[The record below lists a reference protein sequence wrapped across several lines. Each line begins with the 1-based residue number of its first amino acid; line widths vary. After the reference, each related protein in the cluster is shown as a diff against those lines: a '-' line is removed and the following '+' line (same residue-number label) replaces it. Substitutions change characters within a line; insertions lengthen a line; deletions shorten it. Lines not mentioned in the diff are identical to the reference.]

1 MKKFGLPS
9 LLAVGLALCLVSAT
23 AARSQAVFSR
33 AERILQAT
41 TTKATFTTKGEIK
54 KQCEDQD
61 ISSSDV
67 NITKEKRK
75 ELRAEISGRY
85 SGIIDTFVSA
95 SASGKDLGGAAQ
107 DNASKL
113 VTGSNILF
121 SAVICALSILSF
133 FFLFL
138 WAITEC
144 CCKKTCC
151 VKEQGA
157 QDGRGKV
164 RICIWISAA
173 VVALTSLALAI
184 AWAAYLKQSVNTI
197 KDAQCGVA
205 ILYSDVSYGAEL
217 SPGSVFIGIQPL
229 KDTITKFKNSLDGVI
244 NVKTNAQNVVNKG
257 LNNKATSTENAYN
270 IYKVS
275 VDGTL
280 NTYAQAVSGT
290 GVTISIYL
298 KALPEVV
305 KSALSAEVAA
315 LKDTANQIHNGCVTI
330 KDLDTTQVTSIKKQ
344 LDSLTDQMDN
354 TVQKNLQSMYDS
366 LTGGNTTKTV
376 SDVANTVFVIV
387 LIVVIVFTV
396 IFLAV
401 LIVTAYLD
409 KCHCLKFFPKIIMIL
424 FILMAIVVTLVC
436 ILFTVVVIVVY
447 FVCFVTDSMQTQQ
460 DSFSKNF
467 KGLISNAQMNTLI
480 NTCIWDNGDGDLM
493 AALGVKGQDTNSFTS
508 MIDSATAIQTFF
520 DAFDS
525 KTTPPVIGAIDG
537 NFTNYKTFLDA
548 DEGTPSDQNILAAI
562 KAFNDLKCGTDTM
575 ALNGK
580 CPAGATVSQTTD
592 GAAVSKGNNYC
603 FQLNTYPTDY
613 ATPKTR
619 YSAGDCTGDVTK
631 ANAYLT
637 AIYTSKNDY
646 SGKMN
651 TAQTNTDYVNTKT
664 AILDL
669 FNNIKGSKTDLD
681 AILTQLKSASD
692 SMKNIGTTLGKA
704 INCQILNKGIRVIE
718 NVLCYRMANKMY
730 LQSGVGAA
738 LGFFLFLYSW
748 CICCSLRLANAK
760 QENKGDAQPQQV
772 QPQPY
777 SDPNGQPPQEMGEYP
792 PQAANEYK

>member
-1 MKKFGLPS
+1 
-9 LLAVGLALCLVSAT
+9 VSAT

-33 AERILQAT
+33 AERLLQAT
-41 TTKATFTTKGEIK
+41 TAKATFTTKGEIK

-61 ISSSDV
+61 IPSADV

-75 ELRAEISGRY
+75 ELRAEIAGRY
-85 SGIIDTFVSA
+85 SGIIDSFVSA
-95 SASGKDLGGAAQ
+95 TASGKDLGGTAQ

-113 VTGSNILF
+113 VTSSNILF
-121 SAVICALSILSF
+121 TAVICALSILSF
-133 FFLFL
+133 FFLFF

-151 VKEQGA
+151 VKEQAA

-217 SPGSVFIGIQPL
+217 SPGSVFVGAQPL
-229 KDTITKFKNSLDGVI
+229 KDTITKFKNSLDGVLQ
-244 NVKTNAQNVVNKG
+244 VQTNAGNVVNKN
-257 LNNKATSTENAYN
+257 LNTKASNAEDKYKIYN
-270 IYKVS
+270 AS
-275 VDGTL
+275 VDGTQ
-280 NTYAQAVSGT
+280 NTYSQPVSGSGT
-290 GVTISIYL
+290 TISIYL

-305 KSALSAEVAA
+305 KNALSAEVTA
-315 LKDTANQIHNGCVTI
+315 LKDTANQIHSGCVTMR
-330 KDLDTTQVTSIKKQ
+330 DLDTTQVDNIKKQ
-344 LDSLTDQMDN
+344 LSTLSDTMDN

-366 LTGGNTTKTV
+366 LTGGDTTKTV
-376 SDVANTVFVIV
+376 SDVANSVFVIV

-409 KCHCLKFFPKIIMIL
+409 KCHCLKFLPKIIMIL

-447 FVCFVTDSMQTQQ
+447 FVCFVTDSMQSQQ
-460 DSFSKNF
+460 NSFSNNF
-467 KGLISNAQMNTLI
+467 KGLINDDKMNTLV
-480 NTCIWDNGDGDLM
+480 NSCIWDSGDGDLM
-493 AALGVKGQDTNSFTS
+493 AALGVKGAETNSFTS

-525 KTTPPVIGAIDG
+525 KTSPPVIGAIDG
-537 NFTNYKTFLDA
+537 NFTEFQTFLSA

-562 KAFNDLKCGTDTM
+562 KAFNDLNCGTDTM
-575 ALNGK
+575 ALNTR
-580 CPAGATVSQTTD
+580 CPTGATVSQTTD
-592 GAAVSKGNNYC
+592 LASAPKGNYC
-603 FQLNTYPTDY
+603 FQLNTYPTAY
-613 ATPKTR
+613 ANPQNR
-619 YSAGDCTGDVTK
+619 YTGSDCTDVSK
-631 ANAYLT
+631 ANTILT
-637 AIYTSKNDY
+637 SIYNSKVDY

-664 AILDL
+664 ALQTL
-669 FNNIKGSKTDLD
+669 FDDIKGSKTDLD
-681 AILTQLKSASD
+681 QILSKLKDASD
-692 SMKNIGTTLGKA
+692 SIKNIGTTLGKA
-704 INCQILNKGIRVIE
+704 INCQILNKGIRVME
-718 NVLCYRMANKMY
+718 NVLCYRMADKMY

-760 QENKGDAQPQQV
+760 QENKGDTAQPQQI
-772 QPQPY
+772 QPY
-777 SDPNGQPPQEMGEYP
+777 TDPNAQQPFQMGEVP
-792 PQAANEYK
+792 PEAANEYK